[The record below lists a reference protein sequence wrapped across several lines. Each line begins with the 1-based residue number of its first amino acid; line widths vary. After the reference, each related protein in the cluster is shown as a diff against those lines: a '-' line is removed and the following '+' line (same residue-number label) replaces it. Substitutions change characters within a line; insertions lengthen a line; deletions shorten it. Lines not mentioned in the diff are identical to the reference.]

1 MDATTAIGTG
11 AAVLTTVSNFPQL
24 WKCWTTGSTGDL
36 SLKTFLML
44 FVGVLLWTVYGWLRQ
59 DWVVIGAN
67 AVGAVSLAGILYFK
81 LREMMTGS
89 TRG

>member
-11 AAVLTTVSNFPQL
+11 AAVLTTIANFPQL
-24 WKCWTTGSTGDL
+24 WKCWTTGSAGDL
-36 SLKTFLML
+36 SLKTFLLL

-67 AVGAVSLAGILYFK
+67 AVGALSLAGILYFK
-81 LREMMTGS
+81 LREMMTGK
-89 TRG
+89 TRS